1 MPPKRGRGN
10 AANEER
16 ILEAAIQRE
25 AVAAVKA
32 RWPGI
37 LIQGSMN
44 GAHLAGGGRAWNML
58 ALGGVTRDEADLH
71 FIERG
76 RNGEA
81 SLYVEMKVPGKWP
94 TTKQAYRGAC
104 VARRGNVYAVAH
116 SSEELLKIVEDY
128 LPVDFIADNPTPPG
142 SPSPAPPR
150 QPPSSSTPT
159 RQSRSRKARMPTPP
173 HPCVISLDSSD
184 EEDGAGAHCASG
196 SVGAGSSGTGGGLTG
211 WAAAIAAASADE
223 AGGAGEEEEEEWHD
237 WDEEGERYFWEGSY
251 HGWNRGGFDSDEDQ

>member
-25 AVAAVKA
+25 AVAAVEA

-58 ALGGVTRDEADLH
+58 ALGGVRRDEADLH
-71 FIERG
+71 YIERG

-81 SLYVEMKVPGKWP
+81 GLYVEMKVPGKWP

-104 VARRGNVYAVAH
+104 VERRGNVYAVAH

-128 LPVDFIADNPTPPG
+128 LPVDFVADNPTPPG

-196 SVGAGSSGTGGGLTG
+196 SVGAGPSGTGGGLTG